1 VVLDASTMER
11 KRNIVLASSNHRDNI
26 ILFAFR
32 KSHRVFFEKII
43 ESCNTKNIKI
53 LTTKGSWSISLQ
65 AFSKFKYVNTNGAC
79 DFAIDEFYAK
89 TNLRI
94 PNMILK
100 MYFKTL
106 AYINFLRYY
115 SALDDQCGKMLIWN
129 GGKFRQRIALE
140 VAKLKEIKVFYF
152 ENGLLP
158 NTIVFD
164 DKGINYENSVPRE
177 QVFFK
182 KYVSTVDLPKE
193 LVPRI
198 GKGSQKFV
206 GDKEGL
212 PERYIFV
219 PFQVDY
225 DTQVISHSHWIKNM
239 RMLFDVI
246 EKVSQNSEY
255 EFVMKE
261 HPSSGVEYED
271 LYARANQL
279 SNVSFKNTY
288 STQELIEKSVA
299 VITINS
305 TVGMESLLFHKKVIV
320 LGDAFY
326 NIEGITYEAGDLN
339 ALLEIID
346 TLKVLTVDTKLID
359 NFLKYLYN
367 DYLIPKNDK
376 MYTIMCQ
383 KLLHSNRVE
392 VK

>member
-1 VVLDASTMER
+1 VLT
-11 KRNIVLASSNHRDNI
+11 SSNHRDNI
-26 ILFAFR
+26 VLFAFR
-32 KSHRVFFEKII
+32 KSHKVFFEKII
-43 ESCNTKNIKI
+43 ESCENKNIKI
-53 LTTKGSWSISLQ
+53 LSTKSSWLISLQ
-65 AFSKFKYVNTNGAC
+65 AFRHFKHINIDKAC
-79 DFAIDEFYAK
+79 AFAIDEFYAK
-89 TNLRI
+89 TNINI
-94 PNMILK
+94 PKMVLK
-100 MYFKTL
+100 IYFKTF

-115 SALDDQCGKMLIWN
+115 AVLDEQCEKMLIWN

-140 VAKLKEIKVFYF
+140 VAKLKKIKVFYF

-164 DKGINYENSVPRE
+164 DQGINYENSVPRE
-177 QVFFK
+177 SSFFQT
-182 KYVSTVDLPKE
+182 YSSNVDLPKE

-225 DTQVISHSHWIKNM
+225 DTQVISHSHWIRNM

-246 EKVSQNSEY
+246 EKAAKNSEY
-255 EFVMKE
+255 AFVLKE
-261 HPSSGVEYED
+261 HPSSGVEYSD
-271 LYARANQL
+271 LYTRADQL

-288 STQELIEKSVA
+288 STQELIENSLA

-305 TVGMESLLFHKKVIV
+305 TVGIESLLFHKKVIV

-326 NIEGITYEAGDLN
+326 KIDGITYSACDQKTLH
-339 ALLEIID
+339 EIINAQE
-346 TLKVLTVDTKLID
+346 VLHVDTELID
-359 NFLKYLYN
+359 NFLKYLYH

-376 MYTIMCQ
+376 MYKIMCQ
-383 KLLHSNRVE
+383 KLLESNSAE
-392 VK
+392 ETK

>member
-1 VVLDASTMER
+1 MLV
-11 KRNIVLASSNHRDNI
+11 SSKHRDHI
-26 ILFAFR
+26 VLFAFR

-43 ESCNTKNIKI
+43 ASCENQNIKI
-53 LTTKGSWSISLQ
+53 VSTKSSWSLSLQ
-65 AFSKFKYVNTNGAC
+65 AFSQFKLIHTDSAC
-79 DFAIDEFYAK
+79 AFAIDEFYAK
-89 TNLRI
+89 TNLKI
-94 PNMILK
+94 PKVLLK
-100 MYFKTL
+100 IYFKTF

-115 SALDDQCGKMLIWN
+115 AALDGQCKKMLIWN

-177 QVFFK
+177 SSFYK
-182 KYVSTVDLPKE
+182 TYSSNVDLPKE

-239 RMLFDVI
+239 RMLFEVI
-246 EKVSQNSEY
+246 EQAAQNSEY
-255 EFVMKE
+255 EFVLKE
-261 HPSSGVEYED
+261 HPSSGVEYPD
-271 LYARANQL
+271 LYTRADKL
-279 SNVSFKNTY
+279 LNVSFKNTY
-288 STQELIEKSVA
+288 STQELIENSLA

-305 TVGMESLLFHKKVIV
+305 TVGIESLLFHKKVIV

-326 NIEGITYEAGDLN
+326 NIEGITYEVRDQKTLDESIDMLN
-339 ALLEIID
+339 
-346 TLKVLTVDTKLID
+346 TLNVDIECID

-376 MYTIMCQ
+376 MYEIMCQ
-383 KLLHSNRVE
+383 KMLENNSIE

>member
-1 VVLDASTMER
+1 MF
-11 KRNIVLASSNHRDNI
+11 ASSNHRDNI
-26 ILFAFR
+26 VLFAFR

-43 ESCNTKNIKI
+43 ASCDIKNIKI
-53 LTTKGSWSISLQ
+53 LTTKSSWLISLQ
-65 AFSKFKYVNTNGAC
+65 AFGKFKYINTDSAC

-89 TNLRI
+89 TNLSI
-94 PNMILK
+94 PKIMLK
-100 MYFKTL
+100 IYFKTF

-115 SALDDQCGKMLIWN
+115 SALGEQCEKMLIWN

-140 VAKLKEIKVFYF
+140 AAKLKEIKVFYF

-164 DKGINYENSVPRE
+164 DMGINYENSVPRE
-177 QVFFK
+177 LDFFK
-182 KYVSTVDLPKE
+182 QYSSTVDLPKE

-198 GKGSQKFV
+198 GKGNQKFV

-212 PERYIFV
+212 PEKYIFV

-255 EFVMKE
+255 EFVLKE
-261 HPSSGVEYED
+261 HPSSGVEYSD
-271 LYARANQL
+271 LYTRVDHI
-279 SNVSFKNTY
+279 SNVSFQNTY
-288 STQELIEKSVA
+288 STQELIEKSLA

-305 TVGMESLLFHKKVIV
+305 TVGIESLLFHKKVIV

-326 NIEGITYEAGDLN
+326 NIEGITYEARDQKT
-339 ALLEIID
+339 LLEIID
-346 TLKVLTVDTKLID
+346 NIEVLKFDTKHID

-383 KLLHSNRVE
+383 KLLQNNIAE

>member
-1 VVLDASTMER
+1 
-11 KRNIVLASSNHRDNI
+11 VLASSNHRDNI

-32 KSHRVFFEKII
+32 KSHRVFFQKII
-43 ESCNTKNIKI
+43 ESCKTKKIKI
-53 LTTKGSWSISLQ
+53 ASTKSSWSISLQ
-65 AFSKFKYVNTNGAC
+65 AFSKFKYVNTDGAC

-89 TNLRI
+89 TNLSI
-94 PNMILK
+94 PKIMLK
-100 MYFKTL
+100 MYFKTF

-115 SALDDQCGKMLIWN
+115 AALGDQCEKMLIWN

-177 QVFFK
+177 LSFFK
-182 KYVSTVDLPKE
+182 KYSSNVELPKE

-198 GKGSQKFV
+198 GKGNQKFV

-212 PERYIFV
+212 PEKYIFV

-246 EKVSQNSEY
+246 EKVSENSEY
-255 EFVMKE
+255 HFVLKE

-271 LYARANQL
+271 LYTRVNHIP
-279 SNVSFKNTY
+279 NVSFKNTY
-288 STQELIEKSVA
+288 STQELIEKSLA

-305 TVGMESLLFHKKVIV
+305 TVGMESLLFHRKVIV

-326 NIEGITYEAGDLN
+326 NIEGITYEARDQK

-346 TLKVLTVDTKLID
+346 TIEVLKLDTKLID

-376 MYTIMCQ
+376 MYKTMCQ
-383 KLLHSNRVE
+383 KMLQNNIVE
-392 VK
+392 VKK